1 MRSSLAILVL
11 AYATC
16 AVSERLRVLEDI
28 CNGSTLTT
36 REGQAIE
43 LKARKQPGQII
54 DTFAFGNKFEIEV
67 LLLRLYEM
75 GDEVAEFHIVEGDR
89 DFTGS
94 PKEYEFDLVR
104 GKLDAWKHKITYHKA
119 KIPAGV
125 KDYDLQNAQRLSMD
139 SEMKST
145 PRDPAD
151 VLLEGD
157 LDEIVHHRTL
167 QVLRNCEPASGAW
180 NTRIR
185 MGNFY
190 YTIGWTTGDWEH
202 PTTASFFSEDH
213 PAKWSTSFTS
223 STSGMSSFAEAKAI
237 WDRPNL
243 LSSRDGPTGWH
254 LGWILNGAEGLAR
267 KIFLL
272 VEGRPVWARDYKDE
286 AALAKFLKS
295 SFYANPQSY
304 DYKIY
309 PSQVH
314 KDDVPQ
320 ALLEHPEEFP
330 TILRGVTL

>member
-28 CNGSTLTT
+28 CNGFTLTT

-125 KDYDLQNAQRLSMD
+125 KDYDLQNAQR
-139 SEMKST
+139 
-145 PRDPAD
+145 
-151 VLLEGD
+151 
-157 LDEIVHHRTL
+157 HRSC
-167 QVLRNCEPASGAW
+167 QSQ
-180 NTRIR
+180 
-185 MGNFY
+185 
-190 YTIGWTTGDWEH
+190 
-202 PTTASFFSEDH
+202 
-213 PAKWSTSFTS
+213 
-223 STSGMSSFAEAKAI
+223 SSFEGSLQEGIYFRLAFLVIK
-237 WDRPNL
+237 
-243 LSSRDGPTGWH
+243 G
-254 LGWILNGAEGLAR
+254 NGGSHVTAR
-267 KIFLL
+267 TRF
-272 VEGRPVWARDYKDE
+272 VFNR
-286 AALAKFLKS
+286 
-295 SFYANPQSY
+295 
-304 DYKIY
+304 
-309 PSQVH
+309 
-314 KDDVPQ
+314 
-320 ALLEHPEEFP
+320 
-330 TILRGVTL
+330 